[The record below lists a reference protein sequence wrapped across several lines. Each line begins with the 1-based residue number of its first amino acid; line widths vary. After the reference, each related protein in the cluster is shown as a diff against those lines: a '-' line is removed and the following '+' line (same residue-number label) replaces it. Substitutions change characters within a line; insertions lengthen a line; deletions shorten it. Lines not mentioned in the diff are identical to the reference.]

1 MCTFSSSL
9 ARIETDLA
17 RALERQERQDQMREE
32 VDETT
37 PLTRAKTTP
46 GNSPDAE
53 DSNIFRMK
61 RQFTEATD
69 ATLVDRVA
77 TTSPDT
83 TPSVSE
89 EDVDLGGRSAPI
101 PNPRT
106 LSLPI
111 GRPNLNVNV
120 ERGWKAFP
128 PSPMKSD
135 DGAHE
140 TTRKSLSGKVSS
152 RSGDLN
158 AKGENPELAEVVEEA
173 MQELFKFRQTE
184 MSRRPLRI
192 RPQDTV
198 HKPIESLKQTFQSLA
213 QDEMA
218 FRRLNSKEWLQLG
231 TWWLLKVG
239 NHLIFVVCSDSRH

>member
-1 MCTFSSSL
+1 MM
-9 ARIETDLA
+9 
-17 RALERQERQDQMREE
+17 RALERQERQEQMREE
-32 VDETT
+32 TDEMT

-46 GNSPDAE
+46 GNAHDPE
-53 DSNIFRMK
+53 DSNTFRMQ

-69 ATLVDRVA
+69 VTLVDRVA
-77 TTSPDT
+77 TASPES
-83 TPSVSE
+83 TPSTSE
-89 EDVDLGGRSAPI
+89 EDVDLGGRIAP
-101 PNPRT
+101 PANPRT
-106 LSLPI
+106 LSLPT
-111 GRPNLNVNV
+111 GRPNPGLNV

-135 DGAHE
+135 DGHHD
-140 TTRKSLSGKVSS
+140 TPRKSFSGKASN

-158 AKGENPELAEVVEEA
+158 NKEDNPELAEVVEEA
-173 MQELFKFRQTE
+173 MQELFKFRQIE

-192 RPQDTV
+192 RPQETT

-239 NHLIFVVCSDSRH
+239 SRSIPVRYC